1 MSQTENL
8 EIFNLEDFY
17 SDKMVELLYELN
29 QDNTPEVG
37 SIKSLEMFSKLL
49 NISSLNL
56 LLKYK
61 DEVIGFIVC
70 FRERSDYSSLN
81 YKFFNNKE
89 KRFLYIDRVVIKEG
103 YRRKGYGT
111 KIYKYLEDFFIKDLI
126 PICCEVNSFPR
137 NEVSINFHIKNGFEG
152 VGEHDHEDHS
162 VIYFR
167 KIYIK

>member
-8 EIFNLEDFY
+8 EIFNLEDCY

-49 NISSLNL
+49 NMSSLNL

-70 FRERSDYSSLN
+70 FRERSDYNLSL
-81 YKFFNNKE
+81 
-89 KRFLYIDRVVIKEG
+89 I
-103 YRRKGYGT
+103 
-111 KIYKYLEDFFIKDLI
+111 
-126 PICCEVNSFPR
+126 
-137 NEVSINFHIKNGFEG
+137 HI
-152 VGEHDHEDHS
+152 
-162 VIYFR
+162 
-167 KIYIK
+167 

>member
-1 MSQTENL
+1 MSQTENIG
-8 EIFNLEDFY
+8 IFNLEDFY

-37 SIKSLEMFSKLL
+37 FIKSLEMFSKLL
-49 NISSLNL
+49 NMSSLNL

-70 FRERSDYSSLN
+70 FRERSNYSSLN

-137 NEVSINFHIKNGFEG
+137 NEVSINFHIKNGFEY
-152 VGEHDHEDHS
+152 VGEHDFDDHS

>member
-1 MSQTENL
+1 MSQIENL

-17 SDKMVELLYELN
+17 SDKTVELLYELN

-49 NISSLNL
+49 NMSSLNL

-70 FRERSDYSSLN
+70 FRERSNYSSLN
-81 YKFFNNKE
+81 YKFFNKKE
-89 KRFLYIDRVVIKEG
+89 KRFLYIDRVVIKEA
-103 YRRKGYGT
+103 YRRKGHGT

-137 NEVSINFHIKNGFEG
+137 NEVSINFHIKNGFEC
-152 VGEHDHEDHS
+152 VGGHDFDDRS